1 VSFPKQVFLTCG
13 SICAVSAYP
22 LATYGTGEVQK
33 AALAGGIIATVN
45 ILAGYAAIR
54 YSIGRSMNTFM
65 KYVLGGMGLRLA
77 AMTGALVALVMVYGF
92 HAVALVASLG
102 VFYLAYLVLEIAFI
116 QRSLGMRQDG

>member
-1 VSFPKQVFLTCG
+1 VSFPKQVLLTCG

-33 AALAGGIIATVN
+33 AALAGGIIATLN

-65 KYVLGGMGLRLA
+65 KYVLGGMGVRLA
-77 AMTGALVALVMVYGF
+77 VMTGMLIALVMYFGYHAGALVV
-92 HAVALVASLG
+92 SLG
-102 VFYLAYLVLEIAFI
+102 IFYVAYLVLEIVFI
-116 QRSLGMRQDG
+116 QPTLAMSQDG